1 MIEEKIMR
9 NFESDFSYIETFG
22 KNDPNKGF
30 VPIVIPENI
39 DFEIEFWV
47 NEGNGA
53 TFKASRIGGY
63 YKYCKKTDASTIRIY
78 IPLSRWSLGE
88 GDLCRKLR
96 VRFPGQ
102 GWNGELAEICVPQ
115 KTNFYL
121 CEGPS
126 DDSNVGTEI
135 QEIFSGAFK
144 GQDGISAYYLI
155 HTKKVVDAAGGVDLG
170 TVIEGLSEADL
181 VELSDEAK
189 YRLCLVR
196 FRKGE
201 DSGRS
206 WHIPALPYFRAAR
219 IGKPI
224 APNTHKIAEE
234 HTWWPVTGR
243 EVAWFRGANIVD
255 VLPMGIN
262 ESQHRFKNSK
272 NLKMRDGV
280 ALFKYTGGAGEGWTR
295 VSNIAY
301 VESYLCDRNKADKE
315 PRVII
320 SVKM

>member
-1 MIEEKIMR
+1 MAENTDIR
-9 NFESDFSYIETFG
+9 NESCEN
-22 KNDPNKGF
+22 NDPQRIRVSVAMQRVIEGF
-30 VPIVIPENI
+30 SP
-39 DFEIEFWV
+39 EIEGVFDA
-47 NEGNGA
+47 EGNYRLRIKTVDG
-53 TFKASRIGGY
+53 TFE
-63 YKYCKKTDASTIRIY
+63 TP
-78 IPLSRWSLGE
+78 PLNR
-88 GDLCRKLR
+88 
-96 VRFPGQ
+96 
-102 GWNGELAEICVPQ
+102 
-115 KTNFYL
+115 
-121 CEGPS
+121 EGPKG
-126 DDSNVGTEI
+126 D
-135 QEIFSGAFK
+135 A

-155 HTKKVVDAAGGVDLG
+155 HTKKVVDAAGVVDLG

-280 ALFKYTGGAGEGWTR
+280 ALFKYTGNGGEGWTR

-301 VESYLCDRNKADKE
+301 VESYLARRNSTDPQK
-315 PRVII
+315 PPYVQI